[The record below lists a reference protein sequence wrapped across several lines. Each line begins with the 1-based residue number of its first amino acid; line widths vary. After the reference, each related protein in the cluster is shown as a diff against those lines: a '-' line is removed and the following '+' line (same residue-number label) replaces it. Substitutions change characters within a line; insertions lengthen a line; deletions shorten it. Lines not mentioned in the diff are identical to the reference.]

1 MLSTTL
7 SFSKS
12 HAQLVISPVDF
23 SELKWTLVVPTPVLG
38 SAVKSAEQGYG
49 LGVGVGWGVEA
60 SHPVVLMSISVS
72 KARAARVLSTVSFLA
87 FVACIIA

>member
-1 MLSTTL
+1 VLSTIP

-12 HAQLVISPVDF
+12 HAQLVISPVDL
-23 SELKWTLVVPTPVLG
+23 SVNWTVVVPTPVLG

-60 SHPVVLMSISVS
+60 SHPARVVSISVS
-72 KARAARVLSTVSFLA
+72 KARAARALSTVSFLA
-87 FVACIIA
+87 FVASIIA